1 MLLRQLALALC
12 LGAAFAQIADTE
24 ESAETSD
31 VKIVD
36 NINRPR
42 GERAD
47 DAELPP
53 PRDTPFPENDL
64 KFAEL
69 EFVAAAGFDEPDGLP
84 GAG

>member
-12 LGAAFAQIADTE
+12 LGAALAQIAETE
-24 ESAETSD
+24 EIAETPE

-36 NINRPR
+36 NRPR

-53 PRDTPFPENDL
+53 PRRR
-64 KFAEL
+64 
-69 EFVAAAGFDEPDGLP
+69 
-84 GAG
+84 

>member
-12 LGAAFAQIADTE
+12 LGAALAQIADTE
-24 ESAETSD
+24 ESVESAETPE

-36 NINRPR
+36 NRPR

-53 PRDTPFPENDL
+53 PRRR
-64 KFAEL
+64 
-69 EFVAAAGFDEPDGLP
+69 
-84 GAG
+84 

>member
-12 LGAAFAQIADTE
+12 LGAALAQIADTE
-24 ESAETSD
+24 ESVESVETPE

-36 NINRPR
+36 NRPR

-53 PRDTPFPENDL
+53 PRRR
-64 KFAEL
+64 
-69 EFVAAAGFDEPDGLP
+69 
-84 GAG
+84 